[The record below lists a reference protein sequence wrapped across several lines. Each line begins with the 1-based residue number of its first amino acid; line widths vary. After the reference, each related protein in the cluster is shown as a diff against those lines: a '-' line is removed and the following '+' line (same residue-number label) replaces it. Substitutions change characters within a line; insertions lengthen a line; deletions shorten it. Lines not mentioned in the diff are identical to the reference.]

1 VHSTRIAEHELLM
14 KVLPDLTQLALWHA
28 FDRVAKGDASLEF
41 ALDAWTM
48 VWFFCPWHLS
58 PEPPETPRNDRALY
72 KRIIHDVQG
81 LLEKHRQRLD
91 SRRFSEESFAYL
103 DPLFAEYDREH
114 YRNPPRSLSWF
125 GCIGY
130 NTDPRDPTRAALHFY
145 NACCPGSPFEDMD
158 ALFDDMRQC
167 VRHLRDA
174 DPRVQ
179 RVSCGSW
186 INNLQ
191 PFLSL
196 FPACYASDLVVS
208 DPNAKSGMGWWGQFV
223 RRDGTLNEERADE
236 LRRTG
241 RFHYER
247 KRGEC
252 ALAELV
258 DHVDAHYS

>member
-1 VHSTRIAEHELLM
+1 MR
-14 KVLPDLTQLALWHA
+14 LALRHA
-28 FDRVAKGDASLEF
+28 FDRVVKGDASLEF
-41 ALDAWTM
+41 ALDAWTK

-58 PEPPETPRNDRALY
+58 PAPPETPRNARALY
-72 KRIIHDVQG
+72 KRIIHDVNG
-81 LLEKHRQRLD
+81 LLEKHRQSLD

-103 DPLFAEYDREH
+103 DHLFSEYDREH
-114 YRNPPRSLSWF
+114 HRNPSTSLSWF

-130 NTDPRDPTRAALHFY
+130 NPDRRDPTHAVLHFY
-145 NACCPGSPFEDMD
+145 NACCPESPFGDMD
-158 ALFDDMRQC
+158 VLFDDMRQC
-167 VRHLRDA
+167 ARHLRNA
-174 DPRVQ
+174 DHRVQ

-191 PFLSL
+191 PFLSQ
-196 FPACYASDLVVS
+196 FPACYAGSLVVS

-247 KRGEC
+247 KHGEC

-258 DHVDAHYS
+258 DHVDAHFT

>member
-1 VHSTRIAEHELLM
+1 MHDTRISEHELLM
-14 KVLPDLTQLALWHA
+14 KALPDLTRLALWHV
-28 FDRVAKGDASLEF
+28 FDRVANGDASLEF

-58 PEPPETPRNDRALY
+58 PDSPGTPRTDRVLY
-72 KRIIHDVQG
+72 KRIIHDLQE
-81 LLEKHRQRLD
+81 LLEKHRPSLD
-91 SRRFSEESFAYL
+91 SRRFSEEAFDCL
-103 DPLFAEYDREH
+103 DPFFAEYDREH
-114 YRNPPRSLSWF
+114 HRSPPNSLSWF

-130 NTDPRDPTRAALHFY
+130 ASDQRDPTRAALHFY
-145 NACCPGSPFEDMD
+145 NACCPGSPFSDMD

-167 VRHLRDA
+167 VRHIRSA
-174 DPRVQ
+174 DPRIQ

-196 FPACYASDLVVS
+196 FPACYVSSLQVS

-223 RRDGTLNEERADE
+223 RRDGTPNEERAE
-236 LRRTG
+236 KLRRTG
-241 RFHYER
+241 RFHFDR

-252 ALAELV
+252 ALGELV
-258 DHVDAHYS
+258 DYVEAHFL